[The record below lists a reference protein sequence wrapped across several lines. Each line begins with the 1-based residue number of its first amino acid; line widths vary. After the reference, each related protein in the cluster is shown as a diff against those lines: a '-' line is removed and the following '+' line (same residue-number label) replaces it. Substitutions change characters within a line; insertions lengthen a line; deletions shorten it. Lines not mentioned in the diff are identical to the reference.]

1 LAGAS
6 RSEYPRIPEFDAS
19 DPPAEKAAA
28 EKAAAEKAAAEK
40 AAAEKA
46 AAEKGPEVRE
56 R

>member
-40 AAAEKA
+40 AAAEK
-46 AAEKGPEVRE
+46 GPEVRE